1 MMGFLPIFFRRKKR
15 FKQPCSFRFYRLLLL
30 KKRIIISS
38 DTVCYHRSS
47 KENVMRLKSVVLIVL
62 TMAVGIAFAQKN
74 AEKYVTPTAND
85 VGVFK
90 NEIRELY
97 EKPLFTVGT
106 NDRLLILST
115 ARNHYK
121 NHKGD
126 GETRW
131 VEKRMVVTTGKSKTF
146 VFDDA
151 EVIGYLDNPTPV
163 YIIDADNP
171 NADPIKLD
179 RSFADAL
186 RENVNRETVERQTK

>member
-1 MMGFLPIFFRRKKR
+1 M
-15 FKQPCSFRFYRLLLL
+15 
-30 KKRIIISS
+30 
-38 DTVCYHRSS
+38 
-47 KENVMRLKSVVLIVL
+47 VMRLKIMTVLWMVI
-62 TMAVGIAFAQKN
+62 IAGFVFAQKN
-74 AEKYVTPTAND
+74 NDKYVTPTGND

-90 NEIRELY
+90 NETRDLY

-106 NDRLLILST
+106 SDRLLILT
-115 ARNHYK
+115 TGRNHYK
-121 NHKGD
+121 IQKAD
-126 GETRW
+126 GEGGW
-131 VEKRMVVTTGKSKTF
+131 VEKRLVVTTGKSKTF

-186 RENVNRETVERQTK
+186 RENVDRETVERQTK